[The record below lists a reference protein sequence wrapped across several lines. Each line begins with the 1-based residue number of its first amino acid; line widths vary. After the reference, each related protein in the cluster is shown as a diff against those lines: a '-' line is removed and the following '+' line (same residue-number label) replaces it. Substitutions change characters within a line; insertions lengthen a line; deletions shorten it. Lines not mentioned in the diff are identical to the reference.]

1 MGKIKHKPET
11 MQAAADIGA
20 ITGSTKAAASMVGVP
35 PTTAQDWIN
44 MDRDG
49 TLQEHM
55 EKIGS
60 KSIDNDKGN
69 VVQQNADLIKEWRIQ
84 KRLEYTN
91 AAMDVCLQLIRR
103 MGELVNDTKSIKDIA
118 VALGVATEKLLLV
131 SGEATS
137 RSESVHSVNREE
149 LLNAAQSVSEK
160 VKTLPRKK
168 AV

>member
-1 MGKIKHKPET
+1 MKKNEEMSG
-11 MQAAADIGA
+11 
-20 ITGSTKAAASMVGVP
+20 
-35 PTTAQDWIN
+35 
-44 MDRDG
+44 
-49 TLQEHM
+49 
-55 EKIGS
+55 
-60 KSIDNDKGN
+60 
-69 VVQQNADLIKEWRIQ
+69 QQNAEVIKEYRLQ

-91 AAMDVCLQLIRR
+91 AAMDVCLKLIKR
-103 MGELVNDTKSIKDIA
+103 MGELVNDTKNIKDIA

-137 RSESVHSVNREE
+137 RSESVHSVNRED